1 MIHSYKDLVV
11 WQKALQLVKG
21 VYLTTKKFPKEE
33 LYGLVMQMR
42 RAAVSIIS
50 NIAEGHS
57 RGHLL
62 EYIQFLKIAYGSC
75 AELEAQL
82 LVSKE
87 LGFIEITP
95 FNLLVKQTEEIMRML
110 NGLIA
115 KLKQSKP
122 KT

>member
-1 MIHSYKDLVV
+1 M
-11 WQKALQLVKG
+11 
-21 VYLTTKKFPKEE
+21 YLTTKKFPKEE

-42 RAAVSIIS
+42 RAAISIVS

-62 EYIQFLKIAYGSC
+62 EYIQFLKVAYGSC

-95 FNLLVKQTEEIMRML
+95 FNLLVKQAEEIMRML
-110 NGLIA
+110 NGLIT